1 MTSPTSKGE
10 LPSDITAAG
19 GIVLDLVGVNGRRV
33 VSELPASSLFRGT
46 FDNGSPAAFRGNPGT
61 IGVQTGFSAATL
73 AALGGGLSDVAV
85 RLTVFDGDTAS
96 GNFDFHDNTLLLN
109 GVVLGDFSDVAT
121 QETTQNGQIALS
133 SNPGGGF
140 RNDKLDTG
148 FFHSTDPG
156 FLDAFFATLTSKGTL
171 TYQLRDVG
179 PFDNF
184 FDFTEGLDGGLLDV
198 GRSPRVENAPPI
210 ITSVTNDGPVTKGS
224 AVRVTV
230 TATDPDG
237 TGLPLTYE
245 FDFDNDGTFETSN
258 TTGIA
263 EGVVKGDGPFVVK
276 VRVID
281 ADGAEADADTT
292 VEVRNLPPPPAVAPA
307 VVPRDTRTANAPL
320 LIALVASPPATAPA
334 PGPAPTPTLAAVQAG
349 TPTGPVASSQP
360 LAPTALGFLGRSSAG
375 DATGAEEEQDR
386 SAATAETVRSVARLS
401 ARIADS
407 VLAPPVRSGQQLAG
421 TFAQA
426 IDGVFT
432 SFQDV
437 ATRIV
442 TSAPAIG
449 PVSPT
454 GAVVAVTPSSPPTV
468 RTPTL
473 PPDKRRRTGAA
484 ITTTALV
491 LSALLVQRRWSSGRT
506 LATRLRS
513 RRWKQQAPTAGGNA
527 DGNDSLQ
534 A

>member
-1 MTSPTSKGE
+1 
-10 LPSDITAAG
+10 
-19 GIVLDLVGVNGRRV
+19 
-33 VSELPASSLFRGT
+33 VSELPASGLFRGT
-46 FDNGSPAAFRGNPGT
+46 FDSGSPVAFRGNPGT
-61 IGVQTGFSAATL
+61 IGIQSGFTAATL

-85 RLTVFDGDTAS
+85 RLTVFDGDTAA

-148 FFHSTDPG
+148 FFHSTDSG
-156 FLDAFFATLTSKGTL
+156 FLSAFFATLTSKGTL
-171 TYQLRDVG
+171 TYQLRDVD

-184 FDFTEGLDGGLLDV
+184 FDFTQGLDGGLVDV
-198 GRSPRVENAPPI
+198 GRTPTVENAPPI

-224 AVRVTV
+224 TVRVTV

-237 TGLPLTYE
+237 AGLPLTYE

-276 VRVID
+276 VHVLD

-292 VEVRNLPPPPAVAPA
+292 VEVRNLPPPPVVAPA
-307 VVPRDTRTANAPL
+307 VVSRDTRTANAPL
-320 LIALVASPPATAPA
+320 LIALVASSPATAPA
-334 PGPAPTPTLAAVQAG
+334 AGTAPAPTLATVQ
-349 TPTGPVASSQP
+349 PGPVSVPVTASQP
-360 LAPTALGFLGRSSAG
+360 LAATALGFLGQSSAG
-375 DATGAEEEQDR
+375 NATGAEEEQDR
-386 SAATAETVRSVARLS
+386 PAPTAETVRSVARLS
-401 ARIADS
+401 ARIAES
-407 VLAPPVRSGQQLAG
+407 VLAPPVRSGRQLAG
-421 TFAQA
+421 TFADV
-426 IDGVFT
+426 IDGIFT

-437 ATRIV
+437 ANRFV
-442 TSAPAIG
+442 TSASALG
-449 PVSPT
+449 PVNPN
-454 GAVVAVTPSSPPTV
+454 GAVVAVAPPSTPTV

-473 PPDKRRRTGAA
+473 TPDKKRRTGAA

-513 RRWKQQAPTAGGNA
+513 RRWKQQAPATGGNA
-527 DGNDSLQ
+527 EERESSQ